1 MSLWY
6 DIFVA
11 HISIGETNTGLAI
24 IHPND
29 STVSCSKA
37 CAEELGSIVWNYQI
51 RTFHTI
57 EVLKHIGTV
66 SFGPP
71 THVGIRHSIDGISTI
86 TAHTINLLDIIPFG
100 QLGIKSHSSIV
111 FHADFILIGF
121 LGSDKDYPM
130 AGTTTIKSRCRGS
143 LQYRHALN
151 VIGIYT
157 GNTVAKVKTT
167 ISTGATKICIIQR
180 HAVYHIQRL
189 VITGHFCATT

>member
-11 HISIGETNTGLAI
+11 HISIGKTNTGLAI
-24 IHPND
+24 IHPNN

-37 CAEELGSIVWNYQI
+37 YAEELGSIVRNNQI

-57 EVLKHIGTV
+57 KILKHIGTIG
-66 SFGPP
+66 FGSPA
-71 THVGIRHSIDGISTI
+71 HVGIRHRIDGISTI
-86 TAHTINLLDIIPFG
+86 TAHTINLLDIIPFS

-121 LGSDKDYPM
+121 LGSDKDYTM
-130 AGTTTIKSRCRGS
+130 TSTTTIKSRCSRS
-143 LQYRHALN
+143 FQYRHALN
-151 VIGIYT
+151 IIGIYT
-157 GNTVAKVKTT
+157 GNTVTKVKTA

-180 HAVYHIQRL
+180 HTVYHIQRL
-189 VITGHFCATT
+189 IITGHFRTTT